1 MRLWFLKGPVCK
13 TSERTTNVM
22 VVGGDGSLT
31 LLNLLPFPFYG
42 SSQFCRAEAADRQ
55 PISDKKD
62 ENRSGQ
68 ALSLSLLEVF
78 PLPFPNH
85 TPFPFPKVKEKER
98 RAPFSAPTGSQWMTD
113 WLSVALDSQPNVTS
127 DPTPETCPV
136 RCDFVKW
143 NGWIL
148 RSTLVISVFLCDGA
162 YSTV

>member
-1 MRLWFLKGPVCK
+1 MKGPVCK

-78 PLPFPNH
+78 PLPFPTTH
-85 TPFPFPKVKEKER
+85 PSPSPRSRKRKEER
-98 RAPFSAPTGSQWMTD
+98 H
-113 WLSVALDSQPNVTS
+113 SQPPLVH
-127 DPTPETCPV
+127 
-136 RCDFVKW
+136 
-143 NGWIL
+143 NG
-148 RSTLVISVFLCDGA
+148 
-162 YSTV
+162 